1 MSYSYLASPY
11 SVLSPVSKQV
21 AMTIRDRRY
30 RKVCRKAAALMKEG
44 KLIFCPIAHSH
55 PIEVIGM
62 GGEIMT
68 GDFWLEQDLA
78 ILEHASELLVYKM
91 DGWHLSSGVKREI
104 AFAEAHDIPV
114 VYLEDESFGKR
125 EARPST
131 QGEKNYQYK
140 G

>member
-11 SVLSPVSKQV
+11 SVLQKVSKQV

-62 GGEIMT
+62 GGEVMS
-68 GDFWLEQDLA
+68 GDFWLKQDLA

-104 AFAEAHDIPV
+104 AFAEQHDIPV
-114 VYLEDESFGKR
+114 VYLEDESFGIR
-125 EARPST
+125 EARPMNRKEV
-131 QGEKNYQYK
+131 QA
-140 G
+140 